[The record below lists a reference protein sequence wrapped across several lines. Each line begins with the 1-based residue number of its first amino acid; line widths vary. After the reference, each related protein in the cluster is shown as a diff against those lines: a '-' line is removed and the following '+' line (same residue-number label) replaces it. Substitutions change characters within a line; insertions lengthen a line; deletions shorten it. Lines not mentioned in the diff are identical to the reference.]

1 METLNLKSICNF
13 YKTETIKNLIPQK
26 RQGVHF
32 WHSVGRDMTKK
43 ELSDRKRKFWGLN
56 GDIKCIV
63 LKFILMNKYLLP
75 SVLGHFDLSP
85 YMAVK

>member
-43 ELSDRKRKFWGLN
+43 ELSDK
-56 GDIKCIV
+56 
-63 LKFILMNKYLLP
+63 
-75 SVLGHFDLSP
+75 SVED
-85 YMAVK
+85 